1 MLAAF
6 YWVIDV
12 CGFRR
17 WSLPL
22 AVVGAN
28 SIAIYLMA
36 QLMKPFVAASI
47 RTHFGREIFDGPNGP
62 LVRGLGTSG
71 RLLADL
77 PLALQAQDFH
87 QNLMREC
94 RPSLREGTSFRG
106 AKGDIRSLAANQPP
120 RSVILQSAE
129 FPGMRELRRFDF

>member
-12 CGFRR
+12 CGYRR

-22 AVVGAN
+22 AAVGAN

-47 RTHFGREIFDGPNGP
+47 QTHFGRGIFDG
-62 LVRGLGTSG
+62 
-71 RLLADL
+71 A
-77 PLALQAQDFH
+77 
-87 QNLMREC
+87 
-94 RPSLREGTSFRG
+94 
-106 AKGDIRSLAANQPP
+106 
-120 RSVILQSAE
+120 
-129 FPGMRELRRFDF
+129 

>member
-1 MLAAF
+1 LLLAGAGFWMLGLILDATVCPIIMRIWTPSWVIASTGWTCWMLAAF
-6 YWVIDV
+6 YWVIDI
-12 CGFRR
+12 CGYRR

-62 LVRGLGTSG
+62 FVKGLSI
-71 RLLADL
+71 LAVL
-77 PLALQAQDFH
+77 WLICLWLYKRKIFI
-87 QNLMREC
+87 
-94 RPSLREGTSFRG
+94 
-106 AKGDIRSLAANQPP
+106 KI
-120 RSVILQSAE
+120 
-129 FPGMRELRRFDF
+129 